1 VVSVHPTTPDCCR
14 GLVPGIPP
22 GSIEYATDSTRPA
35 DVRAIERENALALLP
50 RLKAA
55 G

>member
-1 VVSVHPTTPDCCR
+1 MNFEADKEDALPADRSR
-14 GLVPGIPP
+14 R
-22 GSIEYATDSTRPA
+22 SPA